1 MTNEYLSISEVELI
15 HQINQDL
22 HILIE
27 KYGKEKILWGA
38 KWLLNPA
45 IISTNLIL
53 IDDKNWKHEIKWE
66 SKERPPNIYRLRKWP
81 NLHASLTLE
90 ECNQPLFHT
99 QDCEFKMTQHKFLKR
114 DCGCVDSIYEY
125 EMIR

>member
-1 MTNEYLSISEVELI
+1 VTNEYLSINEAEEIRLI
-15 HQINQDL
+15 NKDL

-27 KYGKEKILWGA
+27 KYGKEKLLWGA
-38 KWLLNPA
+38 QWLSNPP
-45 IISTNLIL
+45 IISTKLIL

-66 SKERPPNIYRLRKWP
+66 SKERPPHTYRLRKYP
-81 NLHASLTLE
+81 KLHASLTLE
-90 ECNQPLFHT
+90 ECNPPLFHT
-99 QDCEFKMTQHKFLKR
+99 QDCEFKMTNHKFLKR